1 MRFSNV
7 NNLLWVLSFFI
18 FTLFGYMVYSNYS
31 LDKAAKYHNS
41 VHNLELYSKEFDN
54 FLLTQNKFINY
65 DVINKKVKFFEDNLA
80 FLSSQTSQK
89 IFPLEYIT
97 LIQKV
102 QKSFSEKEE
111 LIEHFKSNN
120 AQLLYSMHYLF
131 DLTKAISKESN
142 TTIAENVK
150 NVELNLLK
158 FYINPTTNTK
168 NITDKI
174 SFLESLKLHNEALKY
189 FIVHSK
195 LTLHKIKQ
203 FHLMKTKQQKNTLQ
217 KNILLLDNFL
227 TTYYEH
233 HIYVIKIVIFFFVI
247 TVIAIILLLIFTN
260 KKVEYMAY
268 HDSLTKLANRTNI
281 ELYLQER
288 IGKFNQ
294 ENSKIAVLF
303 IDLDRFKNIND
314 TLGHHIGDALLQEV
328 ATRIQTVLAPN
339 DILARV
345 GGDEFMIIS
354 ENSTKNFRPAKL
366 SKEILSLFTQPIKV
380 KGHTLSITMSI
391 GVSIAP
397 DDDLDAAAL
406 LKFADIAMYE
416 AKDSGKNRY
425 KFYKERL
432 SILANDRLDIEQSL
446 INSLNNNEFF
456 VVYQPKYDIQKR
468 KTVGLEALVR
478 WQNPKL
484 GFVSPEKFIPVT
496 EEMGLI
502 IELGLFIF
510 KQACQDFM
518 EFKKHSQYLHSISIN
533 VSAIQFYEENFIDT
547 ILAIIDEVGID
558 ISSIKIEITE
568 THIMKNIEHSMAIL
582 NQLRLKGFEIS
593 IDDFGT
599 GHSSLSYLKRFPIN
613 ELKIDKSFVDDI
625 PQDKSSVAIVDTI
638 ITLSKHMHYVNVAEG
653 IETLEQNNFL
663 LSLGCEI
670 GQGYFFS
677 KPLNAK
683 DLITFIQKE

>member
-7 NNLLWVLSFFI
+7 NNLLWILSFFVLS
-18 FTLFGYMVYSNYS
+18 LFGYMVYSNHS

-65 DVINKKVKFFEDNLA
+65 DIINKKIENFENNLEFLGSQSSIKLFPSEYAQLVKNI
-80 FLSSQTSQK
+80 K
-89 IFPLEYIT
+89 
-97 LIQKV
+97 
-102 QKSFSEKEE
+102 KSFDDKEE
-111 LIEHFKSNN
+111 IIEHFKSNN

-131 DLTKAISKESN
+131 DLTRVISKNSN
-142 TTIAENVK
+142 TTVTKTVK

-168 NITDKI
+168 NITKQI
-174 SFLESLKLHNEALKY
+174 LFLENLKIKSEPLKY
-189 FIVHSK
+189 FLLHSK
-195 LTLHKIKQ
+195 LTLHKIIQ
-203 FHLMKTKQQKNTLQ
+203 FHTMKTKQKENKLQ
-217 KNILLLDNFL
+217 KNILALDAFL
-227 TTYYEH
+227 TNYYEQN
-233 HIYVIKIVIFFFVI
+233 IYVIKIVIFFFVI

-268 HDSLTKLANRTNI
+268 HDSLTKLANRTSI
-281 ELYLQER
+281 ELYLQDR
-288 IGKFNQ
+288 IDKFNQ
-294 ENSKIAVLF
+294 ETSKIAVLF

-328 ATRIQTVLAPN
+328 AFRIQTILDPT

-354 ENSTKNFRPAKL
+354 EKRINLFSPDKL
-366 SKEILSLFTQPIKV
+366 SQDILELFVQPLKV
-380 KGHTLSITMSI
+380 KGHTLSVTMSI

-397 DDDLDAAAL
+397 DDNIDAAAL

-416 AKDSGKNRY
+416 AKESGKNRY

-432 SILANDRLDIEQSL
+432 SILANDRLEIEQALIHSL
-446 INSLNNNEFF
+446 HNNEFF
-456 VVYQPKYDIQKR
+456 MVYQPKYDIQTQ
-468 KTVGLEALVR
+468 KTIGLEALIR
-478 WQNPKL
+478 WQNPSL
-484 GFVSPEKFIPVT
+484 GFVPPDKFIPVT

-510 KQACQDFM
+510 RQACEDFM
-518 EFKKHSQYLHSISIN
+518 KFKKHSPYLHSISIN
-533 VSAIQFYEENFIDT
+533 VSAVQFYEENFIET
-547 ILAIIDEVGID
+547 ILTIIDEVGIS

-582 NQLRLKGFEIS
+582 NELQLKGFEIS

-653 IETLEQNNFL
+653 IETKEQNDFL
-663 LSLGCEI
+663 LSLGCEV
-670 GQGYFFS
+670 GQGYYFS
-677 KPLNAK
+677 KPLKAD
-683 DLITFIQKE
+683 DLIAFLDKE